1 MKRKRSKRE
10 ADHAPLS
17 ELEEAIHKVFAQYG
31 KEGGRTRARS
41 LTPEKRSAL
50 AKRAADARWR
60 AARSARAA
68 EWKRFNDAKSP
79 KLRKSK
85 GK

>member
-10 ADHAPLS
+10 ADHTQPS

-41 LTPEKRSAL
+41 LTPEERSAL

-60 AARSARAA
+60 AARAARAA
-68 EWKRFNDAKSP
+68 EWKRFKDAKSP
-79 KLRKSK
+79 KPRKSREK
-85 GK
+85 

>member
-10 ADHAPLS
+10 ADHAPSS
-17 ELEEAIHKVFAQYG
+17 EIQEAIHKVFAQYG

-41 LTPEKRSAL
+41 LTPEERSAL

-60 AARSARAA
+60 AARAARAA
-68 EWKRFNDAKSP
+68 EWKHFKDAKSSKP
-79 KLRKSK
+79 RKSR

>member
-1 MKRKRSKRE
+1 MKRKRSNRE
-10 ADHAPLS
+10 VNHSSPSD
-17 ELEEAIHKVFAQYG
+17 LEDAIRKIFAQYG

-41 LTPEKRSAL
+41 LTPEERSAL

-60 AARSARAA
+60 AARAARET
-68 EWKRFNDAKSP
+68 EWKRFKDAKSSKP
-79 KLRKSK
+79 RKSR

>member
-10 ADHAPLS
+10 ADHTPPS
-17 ELEEAIHKVFAQYG
+17 EIQEAIHKVFAQYG

-41 LTPEKRSAL
+41 LTPEERSAL
-50 AKRAADARWR
+50 AKRAADARLR
-60 AARSARAA
+60 AVRPARAA
-68 EWKRFNDAKSP
+68 EWKRFKDTKSP
-79 KLRKSK
+79 TPRRST

>member
-1 MKRKRSKRE
+1 MNGKRSKRE
-10 ADHAPLS
+10 ADHAPPS

-41 LTPEKRSAL
+41 LTPEERSAL

-60 AARSARAA
+60 AARAARAA
-68 EWKRFNDAKSP
+68 EWKRFKDAKSP
-79 KLRKSK
+79 KPRKSRRK
-85 GK
+85 